1 MTRAEFCAVIAG
13 LFEEYDEKN
22 MDIYIANDKNFSDV
36 RTDFWYTP
44 YIGFVVSEGIMNGY
58 DAGRFN
64 PNTNTTRAEVCK
76 VLASIFKFEN
86 KNVENKFKDELKGQ
100 WYEEAVTTLVEAG
113 MINGYDDGTFKG
125 NNNITRAEL
134 VILINRITGKSI
146 SDEEVEKLDVPF
158 KDLKKTNWY
167 YKDILIA
174 SR

>member
-134 VILINRITGKSI
+134 VILINRITGKTI
-146 SDEEVEKLDVPF
+146 SAEEVETLDVPF
-158 KDLKKTNWY
+158 KDLKKT
-167 YKDILIA
+167 D
-174 SR
+174 